1 MRKGLSRS
9 SLIMYVISIISVA
22 VASGA
27 IGYYMSKSASSGGFT
42 GPTYTYT
49 LTRTHTQVY
58 TEVSTTHYTKTIS
71 SISTLYTNYPPPPST
86 EIRIVISTTT
96 SLYATGLLDYLA
108 SEFNKIYPNVKINF
122 VAVGTGAAL
131 KIAEK
136 GDACAVFV
144 HAPNL
149 EQEYINKGVIEYG
162 RIIAYNFF
170 IIVGP
175 LDDPARVRDTPNV
188 VEAFKRIYEAGEKGQ
203 AIFISRG
210 DNSGTHVKELSI
222 WNKTGLNPRGRPWY
236 KEAGAGMDQVLVMTN
251 ELKAYTLSDI
261 GTYLKFKKEGR
272 LPNVEQLFAK
282 GADLINIYS
291 TYLVK
296 SCPENIKIYAKA
308 FLDFVYNNQKQ
319 LIGTFGVA
327 EYGAPLF
334 NPAIDKEKEL
344 VCMWL
349 EIARGG

>member
-1 MRKGLSRS
+1 MNIQRIIFAVMLAAIIALSITLIYYVSQRS
-9 SLIMYVISIISVA
+9 PQESTTSLTTVYVTS
-22 VASGA
+22 
-27 IGYYMSKSASSGGFT
+27 
-42 GPTYTYT
+42 TYTQIPA
-49 LTRTHTQVY
+49 TRTITPSVK
-58 TEVSTTHYTKTIS
+58 TETI
-71 SISTLYTNYPPPPST
+71 YMMFPPPPSS
-86 EIRIVISTTT
+86 EVRIRISTTT

-108 SEFNKIYPNVKINF
+108 AEFNKLYPTIKIDYI
-122 VAVGTGAAL
+122 AVGTGAAL
-131 KIAEK
+131 KIAAQ

-149 EQEYINKGVIEYG
+149 EKQYLDKGVLEPG
-162 RIIAYNFF
+162 RIIAYNYF

-175 LDDPARVRDTPNV
+175 PNDPANIRSASTA
-188 VEAFKRIYEAGEKGQ
+188 VEAFKRIYEAGEKGL

-222 WNKTGLNPRGRPWY
+222 WNKTGLDPHGKPWY
-236 KEAGAGMDQVLVMTN
+236 REAGAGMDQVLVMSN
-251 ELKAYTLSDI
+251 ELRAYTLSDS

-272 LPNVEQLFAK
+272 LPNLEILFAK

-308 FLDFVYNNQKQ
+308 FLDYVYLHQMD
-319 LIGTFGVA
+319 LIGRFGVE

-334 NPAIDKEKEL
+334 TPAMTSDKEL
-344 VCMWL
+344 ACMWL

>member
-1 MRKGLSRS
+1 MSRGLSQS
-9 SLIMYVISIISVA
+9 SLIIYVISLIIVA
-22 VASGA
+22 VVSGA
-27 IGYYMSKSASSGGFT
+27 IGYYVSKS
-42 GPTYTYT
+42 GPTQGFIGPTSTYT
-49 LTRTHTQVY
+49 LVQTHTRTY
-58 TEVSTTHYTKTIS
+58 TEVSTVHYTKTTS
-71 SISTLYTNYPPPPST
+71 SVFTVYTNYPSPPST
-86 EIRIVISTTT
+86 EVRIVISTTT

-108 SEFNKIYPNVKINF
+108 SEFNKIYPNIKINF

-175 LDDPARVRDTPNV
+175 PDDPAKVKDAPNV

-251 ELKAYTLSDI
+251 ELRAYTLSDI

-272 LPNVEQLFAK
+272 LPNVEELFAK
-282 GADLINIYS
+282 GSDLINIYS

-296 SCPENIKIYAKA
+296 SCPDNIKIYAKA

-344 VCMWL
+344 ACTWL
-349 EIARGG
+349 EIAKGG